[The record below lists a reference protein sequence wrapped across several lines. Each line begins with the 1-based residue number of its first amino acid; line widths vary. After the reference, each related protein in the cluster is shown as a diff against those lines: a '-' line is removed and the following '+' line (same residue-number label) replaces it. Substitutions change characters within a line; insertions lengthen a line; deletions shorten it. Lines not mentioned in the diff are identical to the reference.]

1 MLFGGNRVTAPIG
14 VGGYW
19 LGGGTVLGEGESIL
33 RHGGSGG
40 SLGWV
45 DLDRRLAVVITHNR
59 LFEGYDPT
67 SANHPFAAIGRAI
80 LAAAE

>member
-1 MLFGGNRVTAPIG
+1 MGA
-14 VGGYW
+14 
-19 LGGGTVLGEGESIL
+19 GTVLGDGDSIL

-45 DLDRRLAVVITHNR
+45 DLDRRLAVVIAHNR

-80 LAAAE
+80 LAEAERYEGVSA

>member
-1 MLFGGNRVTAPIG
+1 MGPGD
-14 VGGYW
+14 
-19 LGGGTVLGEGESIL
+19 SIL

-67 SANHPFAAIGRAI
+67 SPDHPFAAIGRAI
-80 LAAAE
+80 LEVAADRTVSA